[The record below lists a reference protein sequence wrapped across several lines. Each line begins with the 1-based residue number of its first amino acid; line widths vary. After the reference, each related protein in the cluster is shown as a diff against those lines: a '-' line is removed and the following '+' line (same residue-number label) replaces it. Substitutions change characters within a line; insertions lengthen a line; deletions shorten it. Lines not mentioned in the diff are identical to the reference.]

1 MKLKSVGMGYFLAIS
16 DAISILNIAFGFLAI
31 LMVID
36 NNLTYAS
43 VCILLAVVFD
53 SVDGWVSRKLNRVDP
68 LGFGMNIDSLADV
81 VSFGAA
87 PMVILYSIG
96 SAISPWAGYLTAIVC
111 LITLICGLLRLT
123 RYNVI
128 ADKINY
134 RGFVGLPIPATAI
147 ILATYYLSGLFNI
160 VVAAVLMLLAS
171 FLMISTI
178 RYPKVDNYY
187 LIGLGALMILLLIL
201 PIKIFVGPVN
211 IPALVLFVLSIV
223 YMFMTF
229 LEFFIDDDVSI
240 DREKAEDRVSNVKEV
255 TGTKISNSVTNIK
268 DVFKN
273 MRDTINQI
281 SNEDLDVGIKGEAEE
296 EKELIEEEAELFVE
310 EVDLVEDEAELAVD
324 EAELVVDDT
333 ELAEYEAKLA
343 ENESELAEA
352 ESVEDKAESVEDEAE
367 LAENESV
374 EDEAE
379 LAVDESVEDEAEL
392 AVEDAELAEDEA
404 KEESEEEKEDK
415 EEELVEEVK

>member
-1 MKLKSVGMGYFLAIS
+1 MRLKSVGMGYFLAVS

-36 NNLTYAS
+36 NNLIYAS
-43 VCILLAVVFD
+43 LCILLAVVFD

-68 LGFGMNIDSLADV
+68 LGFGMNIDSLADI

-87 PMVILYSIG
+87 PMAILYSIG
-96 SAISPWAGYLTAIVC
+96 SSISSWAGYLIAIVC
-111 LITLICGLLRLT
+111 MITLVCGLLRLT

-147 ILATYYLSGLFNI
+147 ILVTYYLSGLFNI
-160 VVAAVLMLLAS
+160 AVAAVLMLLAS

-201 PIKIFVGPVN
+201 PIQVFIGPIN
-211 IPALVLFVLSIV
+211 LPALVLFVLALV

-229 LEFFIDDDVSI
+229 LEFFIDDDMTF
-240 DREKAEDRVSNVKEV
+240 DRDKASDKVSNVREITESKV
-255 TGTKISNSVTNIK
+255 SSSVTNVK

-273 MRDTINQI
+273 MKDTINQI
-281 SNEDLDVGIKGEAEE
+281 SNEDLDVGLKEDAEE
-296 EKELIEEEAELFVE
+296 EKEKEEKEVKEAEIVE
-310 EVDLVEDEAELAVD
+310 EVE
-324 EAELVVDDT
+324 
-333 ELAEYEAKLA
+333 
-343 ENESELAEA
+343 
-352 ESVEDKAESVEDEAE
+352 
-367 LAENESV
+367 
-374 EDEAE
+374 
-379 LAVDESVEDEAEL
+379 
-392 AVEDAELAEDEA
+392 
-404 KEESEEEKEDK
+404 
-415 EEELVEEVK
+415 